1 MKTLQSSLIRA
12 IVALI
17 VGVLLIKYREQTVT
31 WITISIGVLFFL
43 SGVISCATY
52 FVSRRKAGDVV
63 VTDASG
69 KQVSG
74 FHPQFPIVGLGSIIL
89 GAILA
94 LMPTTFV
101 AGLMY
106 IFAAILI
113 LGALNQFFNL
123 AAAAK
128 WARVGLFY
136 WLLPSVVLL
145 VGIVAIVRPSTIAS
159 APLFFIGWCMLLYGL
174 AECINVLKIYKAYK
188 LRTAAESAPAASA
201 DTPEVQDAKAIEVT
215 GEE

>member
-1 MKTLQSSLIRA
+1 MKTLQSSLLRA
-12 IVALI
+12 VVALV

-43 SGVISCATY
+43 SGVISC
-52 FVSRRKAGDVV
+52 VSYLSARRKAGDVV
-63 VTDASG
+63 VIDG
-69 KQVSG
+69 NGRQVSG
-74 FHPQFPIVGLGSIIL
+74 FKPQFPIVGLGSIIL

-94 LMPTTFV
+94 LMPATFV

-145 VGIVAIVRPSTIAS
+145 VGIVAIIRPSTIAS

-188 LRTAAESAPAASA
+188 LRTAAETAPVTTTDAGKA
-201 DTPEVQDAKAIEVT
+201 QDAEAIEVK
-215 GEE
+215 EEA

>member
-12 IVALI
+12 VVALV

-43 SGVISCATY
+43 SGVISC
-52 FVSRRKAGDVV
+52 VSYLAARRKAGDVV
-63 VTDASG
+63 VTDG
-69 KQVSG
+69 NGRQVSG
-74 FHPQFPIVGLGSIIL
+74 FKPQFPIVGLGSIIL

-94 LMPTTFV
+94 LMPATFV

-145 VGIVAIVRPSTIAS
+145 VGIVAIIRPSTIAS

-188 LRTAAESAPAASA
+188 LRTAAETAPVAPADAGTA
-201 DTPEVQDAKAIEVT
+201 QDAEAIEVK
-215 GEE
+215 EEA